1 MERAADDLRC
11 DDVLELLTDYL
22 EAALPAGRRRLVAGH
37 LGACPAC
44 SEWLAQVLATIA
56 ALGCL
61 RDDVMPAPVLA
72 ALRASFRTGPSS
84 RHGSRR
90 DP

>member
-1 MERAADDLRC
+1 MERAADDLGC

-22 EAALPAGRRRLVAGH
+22 EAALPAGRRRRVADH
-37 LGACPAC
+37 LDACPAC
-44 SEWLAQVLATIA
+44 SEWRAQILATIA

-72 ALRASFRTGPSS
+72 ALRASFRMSP
-84 RHGSRR
+84 GS
-90 DP
+90 